1 MDKKQFTSWGV
12 SFGSLALVAGMV
24 SYLGLT
30 NKDTTNK
37 ANSYNQSPA
46 AAQNSIQQAPS
57 QNGDS
62 QNSLGNSASDNG
74 TSSSFGDDQA
84 TNDNGSSSSFGD
96 DQATTD
102 SGSSLNF
109 RDDQS
114 TNDSGPSLFD
124 NGSPQQNDNQS
135 SGQSSFGHHGRF
147 DTTTG
152 GT

>member
-37 ANSYNQSPA
+37 ANSSNQSPD
-46 AAQNSIQQAPS
+46 AAQNSIQQIPS
-57 QNGDS
+57 QSGDS
-62 QNSLGNSASDNG
+62 QNSLGNSANDNG
-74 TSSSFGDDQA
+74 TSPSIDDDQA
-84 TNDNGSSSSFGD
+84 TNDNGASSSTGN

-102 SGSSLNF
+102 SGSSINIG
-109 RDDQS
+109 DDQS
-114 TNDSGPSLFD
+114 TNNSGQSLFD
-124 NGSPQQNDNQS
+124 NGSSQQNSNQS
-135 SGQSSFGHHGRF
+135 SGRSSFGRHGRF